1 MKRIV
6 VLISGSGSNLQ
17 AIIDNISLGLIQAEV
32 VEVISNNE
40 NAYGLVRAKN
50 ENIDTFVLDHK
61 SFNSRDE
68 YDNALEKRIQINKPD
83 LIVMAGFMRILTPL
97 IPTKYK
103 GKIINIHPSLLPL
116 YPGLNTHEKVINN
129 SDKEHGISIHF
140 VSPVLDGGPLI
151 AQGVID
157 TNDNSIELLIKRI
170 HSVEHLLYP
179 LVIQYIC
186 EEKIYLEQSNDKVSF
201 KDIELTDA
209 ILKIK
214 YNV

>member
-6 VLISGSGSNLQ
+6 VLISGNGSNLQ
-17 AIIDNISLGLIQAEV
+17 AIIENINLGFIKAKI

-40 NAYGLVRAKN
+40 NAYGLIRAKN
-50 ENIDTFVLDHK
+50 ENINTFVLDHK

-68 YDNALEKRIQINKPD
+68 FDAALHKRIEINNPD

-97 IPTKYK
+97 IPSQFK

-129 SDKEHGISIHF
+129 HDKEHGISIHF
-140 VSPVLDGGPLI
+140 VSPILDGGPLI
-151 AQGVID
+151 AQGIIN
-157 TNDNSIELLIKRI
+157 TKHNSLELLIKRI

-179 LVIQYIC
+179 LVINYIC
-186 EEKIYLEQSNDKVSF
+186 EEKIYLEHFTDKVIF
-201 KDIELTDA
+201 NDVKLIDGL
-209 ILKIK
+209 LKIK
-214 YNV
+214 YDV